1 MMHYLY
7 YPGCSPKTSNK
18 AYDLSARAVGRAL
31 GCELVELE
39 DWNCCGATAYMSVRE
54 LSAFVIASRNL
65 ALVEQQGGGD
75 LVTVCSACLT
85 VLNKAHRYM
94 AENPGLRKTISE
106 ALAVVGLEYH
116 NGSRARHF
124 LDILVN
130 DVGLETIADRAVN
143 SLAGLRVAPY
153 YGCQMSRPY
162 GDFDDQE
169 FPTSMDHLFARLGA
183 EMVPFP
189 LKTRCCGGMLMSTN
203 EEIALRL
210 VQDLLACATE
220 HDAQVMATV
229 CPLCHIN
236 LEAYQDKVNARFG
249 THYALPIV
257 YFTQL
262 VGVALGLPKMD
273 LGVGMELVPTEEVFA
288 KYKLGEI

>member
-94 AENPGLRKTISE
+94 AESPGLRKMVDE

-116 NGSRARHF
+116 NDSRTRHF

-130 DVGLETIADRAVN
+130 DVGLDTIADRAVN

-169 FPTSMDHLFARLGA
+169 FPTSMDQLFARLGA

-220 HDAQVMATV
+220 HGAQVMATV

-249 THYALPIV
+249 THHALPIV

-262 VGVALGLPKMD
+262 VGVALGLPKKD
-273 LGVGMELVPTEEVFA
+273 LGLGMELVPTEEVFA
-288 KYKLGEI
+288 RYKLAA

>member
-1 MMHYLY
+1 MRYLY

-31 GCELVELE
+31 GCELIELE
-39 DWNCCGATAYMSVRE
+39 DWNCCGATAYMSVQE

-65 ALVEQQGGGD
+65 ALAEQQGGGD
-75 LVTVCSACLT
+75 LATVCSACLT
-85 VLNKAHRYM
+85 VLNKANRYM
-94 AENPGLRKTISE
+94 AENPDLRKTIGE
-106 ALAVVGLEYH
+106 ALAVVGMEYH
-116 NGSRARHF
+116 NGVWARHF

-143 SLAGLRVAPY
+143 PLQGLRVAPY

-162 GDFDDQE
+162 STFDDPE
-169 FPTSMDHLFARLGA
+169 FPMTMDHLFARLGA
-183 EMVPFP
+183 EVVPFP
-189 LKTRCCGGMLMSTN
+189 LKARCCGGMLMSTN

-210 VQDLLACATE
+210 VRELLACAVE
-220 HDAQVMATV
+220 HGAQVIATA

-236 LEAYQDKVNARFG
+236 LEAYQGQVNARFG
-249 THYALPIV
+249 DHYALPIV

-262 VGVALGLPKMD
+262 VGVALGLSKKD
-273 LGVGMELVPTEEVFA
+273 LGIGMELVPTEKVFA
-288 KYKLGEI
+288 RYKLAA

>member
-1 MMHYLY
+1 MRRYLY

-39 DWNCCGATAYMSVRE
+39 DWNCCGATAYMSVQE
-54 LSAFVIASRNL
+54 LGAFVIASRNL
-65 ALVEQQGGGD
+65 ALAEQQGGGD
-75 LVTVCSACLT
+75 LATVCSACLT
-85 VLNKAHRYM
+85 VLNKANHYM
-94 AENPGLRKTISE
+94 VENPDLRKTIGE
-106 ALAVVGLEYH
+106 ALAVVGMEYH
-116 NGSRARHF
+116 NGVWARHF

-143 SLAGLRVAPY
+143 PLQGLRVAPY

-162 GDFDDQE
+162 STFDDPE
-169 FPTSMDHLFARLGA
+169 FPMTMDHLFARLGA
-183 EMVPFP
+183 EVVPFP
-189 LKTRCCGGMLMSTN
+189 LKARCCGGMLMSTN

-210 VQDLLACATE
+210 VQDLLACAVE
-220 HDAQVMATV
+220 HGAQVMATA

-236 LEAYQDKVNARFG
+236 LEAYQDQVNARFG
-249 THYALPIV
+249 DHYALPIV

-262 VGVALGLPKMD
+262 VGVALGLSKKD
-273 LGVGMELVPTEEVFA
+273 LGIGMELVPTEEVFA
-288 KYKLGEI
+288 RYKLAA

>member
-1 MMHYLY
+1 MRYLY

-18 AYDLSARAVGRAL
+18 AYDLSARAVGQAL

-65 ALVEQQGGGD
+65 ALAEQQGGGD

-85 VLNKAHRYM
+85 VLNKANRYM
-94 AENPGLRKTISE
+94 AENPDLRRTVTE

-116 NGSRARHF
+116 NGIRARHF
-124 LDILVN
+124 LDVLVN
-130 DVGLETIADRAVN
+130 DVGLEAIAGKAVN
-143 SLAGLRVAPY
+143 RLDGLRVAPY
-153 YGCQMSRPY
+153 YGCQVSRPH
-162 GDFDDQE
+162 GTFDDRE
-169 FPTSMDHLFARLGA
+169 FPMTMDRLFSRLGA
-183 EMVPFP
+183 EVVPFP
-189 LKTRCCGGMLMSTN
+189 LKARCCGGMLMSTN

-210 VQDLLACATE
+210 VRDLLACAVE
-220 HDAQVMATV
+220 HGAQVMATA

-249 THYALPIV
+249 TRYALPIV

-262 VGVALGLPKMD
+262 VGVALGLSKKD
-273 LGVGMELVPTEEVFA
+273 LGLGMELVPTEEVFA
-288 KYKLGEI
+288 RYKL

>member
-1 MMHYLY
+1 MRYLY
-7 YPGCSPKTSNK
+7 YPGCSPKSSNK
-18 AYDLSARAVGRAL
+18 AYDLSAQAVGQAL

-85 VLNKAHRYM
+85 VLNKANRYM
-94 AENPGLRKTISE
+94 AENSELRHTISE
-106 ALAVVGLEYH
+106 ALAVVGLEYR
-116 NGSRARHF
+116 NGNRTRHF
-124 LDILVN
+124 LEVLVN
-130 DVGLETIADRAVN
+130 DVGLEAIANKVIN

-153 YGCQMSRPY
+153 YGCQMTRPY

-169 FPTSMDHLFARLGA
+169 FPTSMDRLFTRLGA
-183 EMVPFP
+183 EVVRFP
-189 LKTRCCGGMLMSTN
+189 LKAGCCGGMLMSTN

-210 VQDLLACATE
+210 VRDLLACAVE
-220 HDAQVMATV
+220 HEAQLIATA

-236 LEAYQDKVNARFG
+236 LEAYQDKVNASFG
-249 THYALPIV
+249 TSYALPIV

-262 VGVALGLPKMD
+262 VGVALGLPKKD
-273 LGVGMELVPTEEVFA
+273 LGLGMELVPTEEIFA
-288 KYKLGEI
+288 NYQLAA

>member
-1 MMHYLY
+1 MMRYLY

-65 ALVEQQGGGD
+65 ALAEQQGGGD

-85 VLNKAHRYM
+85 VLNKASRYR
-94 AENPGLRKTISE
+94 AENPELRKMIDE

-116 NGSRARHF
+116 DDSRTRHF

-130 DVGLETIADRAVN
+130 DVGLDTIADRAVS

-153 YGCQMSRPY
+153 YGCQVSRPY
-162 GDFDDQE
+162 GTFDDQE
-169 FPTSMDHLFARLGA
+169 FPTTMDRLFVRLGA
-183 EMVPFP
+183 EAVPFP
-189 LKTRCCGGMLMSTN
+189 LKARCCGGMLMSTN
-203 EEIALRL
+203 EEIALQL
-210 VQDLLACATE
+210 VRDLLACAVE
-220 HDAQVMATV
+220 HGAQVMATV

-249 THYALPIV
+249 THHALPIV

-262 VGVALGLPKMD
+262 VGVALGLPKKD

-288 KYKLGEI
+288 RYKLAA